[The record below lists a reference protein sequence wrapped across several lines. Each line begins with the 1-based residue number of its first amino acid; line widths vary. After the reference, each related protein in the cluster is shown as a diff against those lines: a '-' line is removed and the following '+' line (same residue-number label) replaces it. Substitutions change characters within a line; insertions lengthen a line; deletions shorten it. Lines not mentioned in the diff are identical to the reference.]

1 MACFCNNGPG
11 NIRTAAGECFHPS
24 VSTNSIKSRNDS
36 FFTFRKLLRQNLVGL
51 VCIQISFFIK
61 KDYGCR
67 IDKQFAGVPPALVCG
82 VRSHFCIQLSIR
94 HSPTSNHGAAVLG
107 DHSSVRSGRDARRPG
122 AHQPLRPSAQSSGGD
137 SRRLRVEGEPDSE
150 FERRCR
156 RDAVAR

>member
-1 MACFCNNGPG
+1 MTCFCNNGPG

-67 IDKQFAGVPPALVCG
+67 IDKLISKIICHKNTIQILSAGSRIIRAGLFLKVFGNCLKLLIQRYFQSESVDNGIITLFDLHERNTELLACLCFRVA
-82 VRSHFCIQLSIR
+82 CI
-94 HSPTSNHGAAVLG
+94 
-107 DHSSVRSGRDARRPG
+107 
-122 AHQPLRPSAQSSGGD
+122 
-137 SRRLRVEGEPDSE
+137 
-150 FERRCR
+150 
-156 RDAVAR
+156 